1 MVIRVNVPKWI
12 FVPDASW
19 RMQMSVG
26 ILSNV
31 TSYSNMY
38 TGKSSW
44 GESAS
49 KSSSGPN
56 IENTEGSGS
65 DMLRKLEYNRWK
77 QEKKS
82 SVVEQSVSYADQLKA
97 SRNKS
102 KEISNEKK
110 KLQYSFK
117 KISSQIIRSKNSV
130 SARSAVQAAKRE
142 VMRLKRLRNTGE
154 YDDEE
159 LQLAI
164 DHAKSMEQVARKK
177 AVHLEQEEMVE
188 RHQKGFGAALEEIE
202 DKKAEDENENPE
214 ELEELEDSEELADA
228 ANEGDLDVDSQYIP
242 EMDLQYELQQ
252 SLEEL
257 LAENQY
263 ELEEM
268 MASIAENTEQVA
280 DASSQSMTEMMDQMN
295 QAMSEMM
302 EDLDLTE
309 LSETLYAPDPNMSED
324 DLKMLKIKHRAKEM
338 KEIAEA
344 DKEYLKGL
352 MEHEKSKAANS
363 SAIST
368 GSSSP
373 SPATIF
379 GGNTSS
385 QITPVISMPGA
396 AMGGGITAPTSSGGF
411 SVSI

>member
-1 MVIRVNVPKWI
+1 
-12 FVPDASW
+12 
-19 RMQMSVG
+19 MSVG
-26 ILSNV
+26 ILSNIN
-31 TSYSNMY
+31 SYSNMY

-49 KSSSGPN
+49 KSTSGPS
-56 IENTEGSGS
+56 IENTEGSSS

-97 SRNKS
+97 SRKKS

-130 SARSAVQAAKRE
+130 SARSAVQTAKRE

-164 DHAKSMEQVARKK
+164 DHAKSMEKVARKK

-188 RHQKGFGAALEEIE
+188 RHRKGFGAALEEIE
-202 DKKAEDENENPE
+202 DKKKEDEAENPE
-214 ELEELEDSEELADA
+214 ELEELENIESDEEQVATD
-228 ANEGDLDVDSQYIP
+228 NIDEYDVDPQYIP
-242 EMDLQYELQQ
+242 DMDLQYELQQ
-252 SLEEL
+252 AMEEQEIALEALIE
-257 LAENQY
+257 ENQY
-263 ELEEM
+263 ELDEM

-280 DASSQSMTEMMDQMN
+280 DASSQSMTDMMDQMN

-363 SAIST
+363 SAISA

-373 SPATIF
+373 SPTAIF

-396 AMGGGITAPTSSGGF
+396 AMGGGITAPISSGGF

>member
-1 MVIRVNVPKWI
+1 
-12 FVPDASW
+12 
-19 RMQMSVG
+19 MSVG

-49 KSSSGPN
+49 KSTSGPSIEN
-56 IENTEGSGS
+56 IESSSS

-97 SRNKS
+97 SRKKS

-202 DKKAEDENENPE
+202 DKKKEDEAENPE
-214 ELEELEDSEELADA
+214 ELEELEDSEAQIA
-228 ANEGDLDVDSQYIP
+228 AENVGEYNVDPQYIP

-280 DASSQSMTEMMDQMN
+280 DASSQSMTEMIDQMN

-352 MEHEKSKAANS
+352 MEHEKSKAAGS
-363 SAIST
+363 SAISA
-368 GSSSP
+368 GSTSP
-373 SPATIF
+373 SPAAIF

-396 AMGGGITAPTSSGGF
+396 AMGGGITAPISSGGF

>member
-1 MVIRVNVPKWI
+1 
-12 FVPDASW
+12 
-19 RMQMSVG
+19 MSVG

-49 KSSSGPN
+49 NSTSGPN
-56 IENTEGSGS
+56 IENTEGSSS

-97 SRNKS
+97 SRKKS

-202 DKKAEDENENPE
+202 DKKAEDETENPE
-214 ELEELEDSEELADA
+214 ELEELENIESNEDLVA
-228 ANEGDLDVDSQYIP
+228 AENVDEYYVDPQYIP

-252 SLEEL
+252 AIEEQEMALETLIE
-257 LAENQY
+257 ENQY
-263 ELEEM
+263 ELDEM
-268 MASIAENTEQVA
+268 MASIADNNEQIA
-280 DASSQSMTEMMDQMN
+280 DASSQSMTDMMDQMN

-373 SPATIF
+373 SPTAIF
-379 GGNTSS
+379 GGSS
-385 QITPVISMPGA
+385 SNPITPVISMPGA
-396 AMGGGITAPTSSGGF
+396 AMGGGITAPMSSGGF

>member
-1 MVIRVNVPKWI
+1 
-12 FVPDASW
+12 
-19 RMQMSVG
+19 MSVG

-49 KSSSGPN
+49 KSTSGPS
-56 IENTEGSGS
+56 IDNTEGSSS

-97 SRNKS
+97 SRKKS

-202 DKKAEDENENPE
+202 DKKAEGENDNPE

-228 ANEGDLDVDSQYIP
+228 ANDGDLDVDPQYIP

-263 ELEEM
+263 ELEKM

-280 DASSQSMTEMMDQMN
+280 DASSQSMTEMMEQMN
-295 QAMSEMM
+295 QAMSDMM

-352 MEHEKSKAANS
+352 MEHEKSKAAGS
-363 SAIST
+363 SAISA

-373 SPATIF
+373 SPTAIF

-385 QITPVISMPGA
+385 PITPVISMPGA
-396 AMGGGITAPTSSGGF
+396 AMGGGITAPISSGGF

>member
-1 MVIRVNVPKWI
+1 
-12 FVPDASW
+12 
-19 RMQMSVG
+19 MSVG

-49 KSSSGPN
+49 KSTSGPS
-56 IENTEGSGS
+56 IENTEGSSS

-97 SRNKS
+97 SRKKS
-102 KEISNEKK
+102 KEITNEKK

-214 ELEELEDSEELADA
+214 ELLEEPENIESNEDQVAADIIDEY
-228 ANEGDLDVDSQYIP
+228 NVDPQYIP

-252 SLEEL
+252 AME
-257 LAENQY
+257 ENQY
-263 ELEEM
+263 QLEEM
-268 MASIAENTEQVA
+268 ISAISENSEQVA
-280 DASSQSMTEMMDQMN
+280 DTSNQAMTDMMDQMN

-373 SPATIF
+373 SPAAIF

-385 QITPVISMPGA
+385 HITPVISMPGA
-396 AMGGGITAPTSSGGF
+396 AMGGGITAPASSGGF

>member
-1 MVIRVNVPKWI
+1 
-12 FVPDASW
+12 
-19 RMQMSVG
+19 MSVG

-49 KSSSGPN
+49 KSTSGPS
-56 IENTEGSGS
+56 IENTEGSSS

-97 SRNKS
+97 SRKKS

-202 DKKAEDENENPE
+202 DKKKEDEAENPE

-228 ANEGDLDVDSQYIP
+228 ANDGDLDVDPQYIP

-373 SPATIF
+373 SPAALF
-379 GGNTSS
+379 GGSSSS

-396 AMGGGITAPTSSGGF
+396 AMGGGITAPASSGGF